1 MCTAE
6 LCVCVC
12 VKWLWIWSC
21 CTVIIHII
29 DIIWYHIIYIYEYKK
44 CEHGS
49 KYNKIFYVRFLYT
62 LSSRIYEYIFYN
74 TNSVIYLCTSI
85 FYFSPLFTIILLSKI
100 IWNPIYASAKCTIT
114 FKITESNGRMSFA
127 SIVNIMFLPLLHHFY
142 SSFLS
147 YF

>member
-12 VKWLWIWSC
+12 VCVCKMIMDMIMLYCDYS
-21 CTVIIHII
+21 
-29 DIIWYHIIYIYEYKK
+29 YHTKNVNTALNIT
-44 CEHGS
+44 
-49 KYNKIFYVRFLYT
+49 NFLRWTFLVHSLLY
-62 LSSRIYEYIFYN
+62 RIYEYIFYN

>member
-1 MCTAE
+1 M
-6 LCVCVC
+6 
-12 VKWLWIWSC
+12 
-21 CTVIIHII
+21 IIHII
-29 DIIWYHIIYIYEYKK
+29 SYHTKNVNTALNIT
-44 CEHGS
+44 
-49 KYNKIFYVRFLYT
+49 NFLRWTFLVHSLLY
-62 LSSRIYEYIFYN
+62 RIYEYIFYN